1 MFKITPTILKNIE
14 SICIKMYTDNN
25 NKINNLFMVHST
37 INVPI
42 IYYINRIIKYFN
54 CSDSFIILALIY
66 INRLH
71 QLNIGIK
78 VNKYSIHRLIFTACV
93 ISCKFLEDDHFD
105 NGFYADVAGIS
116 LEELNIL
123 EIEMLKKLDYNLYV
137 KDSEYDEYINKLQQ
151 EIT

>member
-1 MFKITPTILKNIE
+1 MFKLTPIILKNIE
-14 SICIKMYTDNN
+14 SICIEMYTDNN
-25 NKINNLFMVHST
+25 NQINNLFMKRSM

-42 IYYINRIIKYFN
+42 IYYINRIIKYFK

-66 INRLH
+66 IDRLC
-71 QLNIGIK
+71 QYSPDIK
-78 VNKYSIHRLIFTACV
+78 ANKYSIHRLIVTACV

-105 NGFYADVAGIS
+105 NGFYADIAGIS

-123 EIEMLKKLDYNLYV
+123 ELEMLKKLDYNLYV
-137 KDSEYDEYINKLQQ
+137 NESEYDTYINKLQQ